1 MLDPPPLRRF
11 CGEGPRL
18 VRAAVAPY
26 YGQREDFNGVAI
38 FLTALR
44 VGKIRKR
51 HPTLL
56 MAQHYVNSVE
66 ECRAVGKLELGHP
79 YTTIMLTRQDIQT
92 LMHRYKLLN
101 IEVDERH
108 MKLINEV
115 FQLGVNVGINK
126 AKESVVWRING
137 PLWASFIDK
146 GMTDASLGP

>member
-1 MLDPPPLRRF
+1 M
-11 CGEGPRL
+11 
-18 VRAAVAPY
+18 APY

-38 FLTALR
+38 FLTGLR
-44 VGKIRKR
+44 LGKIRKR

-108 MKLINEV
+108 MKLLNEV
-115 FQLGVNVGINK
+115 FQLGVEAGKDRAK
-126 AKESVVWRING
+126 AALEWRISG
-137 PLWASFIDK
+137 PLMVEMIDK
-146 GMTDASLGP
+146 DIVCQS